1 MARYTVTIKSL
12 IDNNFDFK
20 LDDASSYPIFD
31 EAYRNTLNTKILN
44 HYYLDEIGLETP
56 ALFRDRLL
64 ARLNEIMPYYN
75 TLYEKQL
82 DKLENILDNV
92 DIRETMDRDYTNSNT
107 KTENVTN
114 NTTTGGNSTSSST
127 SNNKNLFQN
136 TPQGQ
141 ITQTDINSQTWATNV
156 TFDAGT
162 IGDTSTTSG
171 TSTSTNTTTDSISG
185 TNTDD
190 YIKHITGNNGKKYNI
205 ELIEE
210 LRKGLLNIDLMI
222 IDELYDLFMGLIS

>member
-1 MARYTVTIKSL
+1 MARYTITIKSL
-12 IDNNFDFK
+12 IDNDFDFG
-20 LDDASSYPIFD
+20 LDDTSSYPIFD
-31 EAYRNTLNTKILN
+31 EAYRNTLNTKILD
-44 HYYLDEIGLETP
+44 HYYLDEIGFETP
-56 ALFRDRLL
+56 ALFRKRLL
-64 ARLNEIMPYYN
+64 TRLNEIMPYYN
-75 TLYEKQL
+75 TLYENQL
-82 DKLENILDNV
+82 DKIDNLLGNV
-92 DIRETMDRDYTNSNT
+92 DLSETMDRDYT
-107 KTENVTN
+107 KTENNTN
-114 NTTTGGNSTSSST
+114 NTTTSGNSTSNST

-156 TFDAGT
+156 TFDSGT

-171 TSTSTNTTTDSISG
+171 TSNATNTQTGSS
-185 TNTDD
+185 TDD

>member
-20 LDDASSYPIFD
+20 LDDPSSYPIFD
-31 EAYRNTLNTKILN
+31 ENYRNTLNNKILK
-44 HYYLDEIGLETP
+44 HYYLDEIGFETP
-56 ALFRDRLL
+56 ALFRDRLIS
-64 ARLNEIMPYYN
+64 RLNEIMPYYN
-75 TLYEKQL
+75 TLYENLL
-82 DKLENILDNV
+82 DKLDNLLGNV
-92 DIRETMDRDYTNSNT
+92 DLTESMDRDGTS
-107 KTENVTN
+107 
-114 NTTTGGNSTSSST
+114 TTSGSSTSSST

-141 ITQTDINSQTWATNV
+141 ITQTDIDSQTWATNV
-156 TFDAGT
+156 TFDSGT

-171 TSTSTNTTTDSISG
+171 SA